1 MRLLPALVLVALL
14 SAHPAA
20 AVDDTALIDQLVAG
34 SPWKGENIG
43 ERSLGSVTYDVAFA
57 KDSDGRIT
65 GVVSNYSIP
74 AFASIANGP
83 IKKPAVEH
91 GVLTFETNRGT
102 YQLSPRADGK
112 WAGHARSLD
121 RSFSATVTLIPATIP
136 TKK

>member
-1 MRLLPALVLVALL
+1 MRLLPTLVLVALL
-14 SAHPAA
+14 GLPHPSA

-43 ERSLGSVTYDVAFA
+43 ERGLGSVTYDLAFA
-57 KDSDGRIT
+57 KDSGGQIT

-74 AFASIANGP
+74 AFASVANGP
-83 IKKPAVEH
+83 IKKPAVAN
-91 GVLTFETNRGT
+91 GVLT

-112 WAGHARSLD
+112 WAGYAQSLD
-121 RSFSATVTLIPATIP
+121 RSFGATVTLIPAPTP